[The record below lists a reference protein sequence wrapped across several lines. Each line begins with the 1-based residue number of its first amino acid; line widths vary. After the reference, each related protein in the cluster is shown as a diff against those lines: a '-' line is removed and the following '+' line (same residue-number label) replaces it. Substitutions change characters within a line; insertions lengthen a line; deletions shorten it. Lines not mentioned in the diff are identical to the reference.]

1 MFSKIDQDS
10 PKRCLPNGF
19 KKPSKTIR
27 SHPVAHDDELMILS
41 GAALLDI
48 QEEVPV
54 LTGKNIGRDGIPQN
68 YALQEASMSHLK
80 RP

>member
-1 MFSKIDQDS
+1 
-10 PKRCLPNGF
+10 
-19 KKPSKTIR
+19 
-27 SHPVAHDDELMILS
+27 MILS

-68 YALQEASMSHLK
+68 YAFQEASMSHLK